1 MRRSVTLLLALSCV
15 SVWCV
20 AASAQQPSPSTGHL
34 LVGSDSLV
42 GTTVR
47 TPDGRDVG
55 KVSRLMIDPSDGR
68 IMAVELSTGGTL
80 GMGGHTLSVPWS
92 TVKVGQDQGKVIV
105 TLSQMLDTAP
115 KAERE
120 RPRDNAPAA
129 SPPTATPPAP
139 APSAPP
145 APQK

>member
-1 MRRSVTLLLALSCV
+1 MRRPVTLLLAITCV
-15 SVWCV
+15 SVWCA
-20 AASAQQPSPSTGHL
+20 AASAQQPAPASGHL

-55 KVSRLMIDPSDGR
+55 RVTRLMIDPSDGR
-68 IMAVELSTGGTL
+68 VITVELSTGSKL

-92 TVKVGQDQGKVIV
+92 TVKVGQDQGKVVV
-105 TLSQMLDTAP
+105 TLNQMLETAP

-120 RPRDNAPAA
+120 RPRDTAPSA
-129 SPPTATPPAP
+129 SPPTTTAP
-139 APSAPP
+139 APAPP